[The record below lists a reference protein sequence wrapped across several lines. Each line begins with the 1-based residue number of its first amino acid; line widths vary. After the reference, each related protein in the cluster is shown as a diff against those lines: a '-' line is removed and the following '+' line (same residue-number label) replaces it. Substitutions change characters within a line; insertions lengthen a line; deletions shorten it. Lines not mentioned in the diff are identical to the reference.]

1 MASMVKEAGSRT
13 VASLRPLPES
23 RKEMGLRKAG
33 AGAAQR
39 VGMRDARTVGGA
51 CSRNGVA
58 MTVAAAPLLEA
69 ALLPNAALIAAALLS
84 IAVLLPVVQRMLLV
98 LVLLP
103 AAPERRS
110 TAAPP
115 AISRAKHCTTGTRKL
130 VRPFR
135 AEVCGGGDSQS
146 VTLCVP

>member
-1 MASMVKEAGSRT
+1 M
-13 VASLRPLPES
+13 ASLRPLPES

-84 IAVLLPVVQRMLLV
+84 IAVLLPVVQRMPVTV

-115 AISRAKHCTTGTRKL
+115 AISRAKHHL
-130 VRPFR
+130 L
-135 AEVCGGGDSQS
+135 AS
-146 VTLCVP
+146 